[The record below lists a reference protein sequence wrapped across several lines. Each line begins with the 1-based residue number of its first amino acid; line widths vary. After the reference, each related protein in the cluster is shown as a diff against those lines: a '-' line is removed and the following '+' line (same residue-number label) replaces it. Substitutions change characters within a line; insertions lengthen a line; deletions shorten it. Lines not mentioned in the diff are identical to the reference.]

1 MGKIHLLSD
10 DLKNKIAAG
19 EVVERPASV
28 VKELMENSIDAGATQ
43 IDINVKGG
51 GNVSI
56 QVTDNGLGMEKDDL
70 LLSFQRHSTSKL
82 DTPEDLHRIATLG
95 FRGEALASIASVAQV
110 KAQSISQGSEN
121 GYELVIMD
129 GEFSDVNLIAMV
141 EGTSVNVSDL
151 FFSLP
156 ARRKFLKS
164 PQTELRQII
173 QVVRRFTLSYP
184 EVGFRLVSN
193 NKDILV
199 VKPETLGQ
207 RIGKVFD
214 PTYSKNLLL
223 VKLVKEPFH
232 VSGYVGNLSLVRR
245 RRGEQYLFLN
255 RRFIVNRLL
264 SSAIYSTFESLIS
277 RGEFPFFV
285 LNIEMPLDQVDVN
298 VHPMKIEVRFRD
310 EWRVY
315 HVLKLAVSKAIADI
329 LKTIPD
335 FIPDT
340 KISKG
345 KVDSRP
351 IPGQDIQLTERQ
363 QSMMR
368 FIPTS
373 TGRQDVERAKDYV
386 RTFSSQESVEQL
398 FDLENI
404 WQVHSKYVVSPIKSG
419 LVIIDQH
426 VAHERILYE
435 QAMEAVDGKA
445 LASQTLL
452 FPQKVEFPPDDFSI
466 LLELLPYLQKIGFR
480 MKESGENRVEIE
492 GVPSEMGWGNEKEI
506 LKDIIDYYQDHHKE
520 YASFREAI
528 AISFAC
534 RAAIKAGD
542 TLSKEEMQTLVDRL
556 FATKHPYYCPHGRPI
571 IVNLTLDE
579 LDKRFERK

>member
-1 MGKIHLLSD
+1 
-10 DLKNKIAAG
+10 
-19 EVVERPASV
+19 
-28 VKELMENSIDAGATQ
+28 
-43 IDINVKGG
+43 
-51 GNVSI
+51 
-56 QVTDNGLGMEKDDL
+56 
-70 LLSFQRHSTSKL
+70 
-82 DTPEDLHRIATLG
+82 
-95 FRGEALASIASVAQV
+95 
-110 KAQSISQGSEN
+110 
-121 GYELVIMD
+121 
-129 GEFSDVNLIAMV
+129 
-141 EGTSVNVSDL
+141 
-151 FFSLP
+151 
-156 ARRKFLKS
+156 
-164 PQTELRQII
+164 
-173 QVVRRFTLSYP
+173 
-184 EVGFRLVSN
+184 
-193 NKDILV
+193 
-199 VKPETLGQ
+199 
-207 RIGKVFD
+207 
-214 PTYSKNLLL
+214 
-223 VKLVKEPFH
+223 
-232 VSGYVGNLSLVRR
+232 
-245 RRGEQYLFLN
+245 
-255 RRFIVNRLL
+255 
-264 SSAIYSTFESLIS
+264 
-277 RGEFPFFV
+277 
-285 LNIEMPLDQVDVN
+285 
-298 VHPMKIEVRFRD
+298 HPMKIEVRFRD

-571 IVNLTLDE
+571 IINLTLDE